1 MSSNFNF
8 KCLQKRLG
16 VCESGGLIEAV
27 RLLLGQL
34 SVLNPTQLDAVDTR
48 VSNLLPKL
56 EQTAAKLDSQDPE
69 KDKKINELYEIILK
83 ATQES
88 HLLPEVLQRMVAL
101 ESLHQKGDYTNY
113 ITIVWMLKWGK
124 VFD

>member
-1 MSSNFNF
+1 MSFNFNI
-8 KCLQKRLG
+8 KYLQKRLG

-34 SVLNPTQLDAVDTR
+34 SVLNSSQLDAVDTR

-83 ATQES
+83 ATQGS

-101 ESLHQKGDYTNY
+101 ESLHQKGDYF
-113 ITIVWMLKWGK
+113 TIV
-124 VFD
+124 

>member
-1 MSSNFNF
+1 MIFNSF
-8 KCLQKRLG
+8 LQCFQKRLG

-34 SVLNPTQLDAVDTR
+34 SVLNSTQLDAVDTR

-101 ESLHQKGDYTNY
+101 ESLHQKGDYT
-113 ITIVWMLKWGK
+113 T
-124 VFD
+124 

>member
-1 MSSNFNF
+1 MKQPLLMSSNFNF
-8 KCLQKRLG
+8 KYLQKRLG
-16 VCESGGLIEAV
+16 ICESGGLIEAV

-34 SVLNPTQLDAVDTR
+34 SVLNSTQLDAVDTR

-101 ESLHQKGDYTNY
+101 ESLHQKGNY
-113 ITIVWMLKWGK
+113 STIVWLLN
-124 VFD
+124 